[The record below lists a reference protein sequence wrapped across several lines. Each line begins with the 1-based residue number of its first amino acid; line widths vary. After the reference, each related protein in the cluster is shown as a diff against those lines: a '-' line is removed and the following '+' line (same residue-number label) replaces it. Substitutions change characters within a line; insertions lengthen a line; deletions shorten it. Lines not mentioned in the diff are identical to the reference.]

1 MTVFMFLSLRHCT
14 LDVFATGKHINH
26 GDKYRLEIHAN
37 FHFCRPEKAIK
48 LAKKYKIKNI
58 EEILNEN
65 VNYCLK

>member
-1 MTVFMFLSLRHCT
+1 MFLSLRHCT

-48 LAKKYKIKNI
+48 PAKKYKIKNI

>member
-1 MTVFMFLSLRHCT
+1 MFLSLRHCT
-14 LDVFATGKHINH
+14 LNIFATGKLINH
-26 GDKYRLEIHAN
+26 GGKYRLEIYAN
-37 FHFCRPEKAIK
+37 FHFYRPEKATK

>member
-1 MTVFMFLSLRHCT
+1 MFLSLRHCT
-14 LDVFATGKHINH
+14 LDVFATGKH
-26 GDKYRLEIHAN
+26 GGKYRLEIHAN

-48 LAKKYKIKNI
+48 LAKKYKMKNI

>member
-1 MTVFMFLSLRHCT
+1 MFLSLRHCT

-65 VNYCLK
+65 VNYFLK

>member
-48 LAKKYKIKNI
+48 LAKKYKMKNI